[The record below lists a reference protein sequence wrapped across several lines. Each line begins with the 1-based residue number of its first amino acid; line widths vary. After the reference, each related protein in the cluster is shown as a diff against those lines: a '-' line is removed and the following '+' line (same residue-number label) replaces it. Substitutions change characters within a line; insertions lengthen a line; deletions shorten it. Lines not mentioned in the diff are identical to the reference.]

1 MSFAVAILG
10 GGFAGWAL
18 QDALQAQGLPAS
30 QILLLERDLSG
41 SGSSGVLRGMMHPF
55 TGRSLFPRP
64 GYLAAWHFSRRWF
77 AALQDHSGQRLYS
90 EMPLWRLAF
99 TPDAARQFARS
110 FERARS
116 ALPDYP
122 LQLTA
127 PPEGL
132 TEGVLGAYG
141 LSPALQVNLP
151 LVLAQLAARSGVT
164 SALRLNALQVQ
175 HTGNHWCLQHGA
187 STWRAERL
195 VFACGQALKQYFPA
209 LSLSAKRG
217 EVVIARARHALPGML
232 SGGGVYIAPLDP
244 ERLILG
250 ATFYHAGRPWAPAQS
265 WQRLRQ
271 RFDWLPVVQSAE
283 PLQIWSGVRAVVQPD
298 REALLGPVP
307 GLANA
312 WVMAGFGTRGL
323 LQIPLAAQELA
334 AALLHQAPVSPTMA
348 AERLPE
354 DAWCFTPRPDRG

>member
-18 QDALQAQGLPAS
+18 QDALQAEGLPAS
-30 QILLLERDLSG
+30 EILLLERDLSG

-77 AALQDHSGQRLYS
+77 AELQAHSADPLYS

-116 ALPDYP
+116 TLPDYP

-132 TEGVLGAYG
+132 TEGVLAAYG
-141 LSPALQVNLP
+141 LSPALQVDLP
-151 LVLAQLAARSGVT
+151 RVLAQLAARSGVT
-164 SALRLNALQVQ
+164 SALRLNALQ
-175 HTGNHWCLQHGA
+175 LQHAGDHWRLQSGA
-187 STWRAERL
+187 SSWRADRL
-195 VFACGQALKQYFPA
+195 VFACGQALTRYFPA
-209 LSLSAKRG
+209 LPLSAKRG
-217 EVVIARARHALPGML
+217 EVVMARARHALPGML
-232 SGGGVYIAPLDP
+232 SGGGVYIAPLGP
-244 ERLILG
+244 ERLIMG
-250 ATFYHAGRPWAPAQS
+250 ATFYHATRPWSPAQS

-271 RFDWLPVVQSAE
+271 RFHWLPALQNAE

-334 AALLHQAPVSPTMA
+334 DQLLHQAPVSAAMA

-354 DAWCFTPRPDRG
+354 DAWRFTPTPGRG